1 MGARVIEKH
10 FTINKRMSG
19 WDHRI
24 SSDPEELK
32 FICDYAYRIEK
43 ILDKEKFLGSNIK
56 NMLLFRRSIVAAKKF
71 AQRKKIIFSDLDFKR
86 PGDGLEPI
94 KFKNLIGKILNKNI
108 NYDDQ
113 ITLND
118 IVK

>member
-1 MGARVIEKH
+1 MLTESKNFRTK
-10 FTINKRMSG
+10 K
-19 WDHRI
+19 
-24 SSDPEELK
+24 
-32 FICDYAYRIEK
+32 
-43 ILDKEKFLGSNIK
+43 KFLRSNIK
-56 NMLLFRRSIVAAKKF
+56 KICCFLDVVLLQQKICTKE
-71 AQRKKIIFSDLDFKR
+71 KKIIFSDLDFKR

>member
-43 ILDKEKFLGSNIK
+43 ILGQRKILGSNIK
-56 NMLLFRRSIVAAKKF
+56 KICCFLDVVLLQQNLHKG
-71 AQRKKIIFSDLDFKR
+71 KKIIFSDLDFKR